1 MTGAEK
7 KLIQEAI
14 HGDVKSFEELIKTY
28 QLYAYN
34 ISLKM
39 MGNEEDA
46 KDTAQDALIK
56 VYKNLKAFKGD
67 SSFSTWL
74 YRIVMNTCK
83 DELRRRKNLISI
95 DEKMELGDGEVGLQ
109 LESTS
114 YNPVI
119 EYERSDIKEKMQIA
133 LSRLP
138 ENNKAVIILR
148 DIHGY
153 SYEEISKI
161 EDIAIGTIKSRIN
174 RGRKLLKDII
184 KNEMHKEFNLW
195 ERRKLNEL

>member
-1 MTGAEK
+1 MTGAEE
-7 KLIQEAI
+7 KLIKKAI
-14 HGDVKSFEELIKTY
+14 DGDTRSFEELIKSY

-56 VYKNLKAFKGD
+56 VYKNLNKFKGD

-83 DELRRRKNLISI
+83 DELRRRKNVISI
-95 DEKMELGDGEVGLQ
+95 DEKMEVEDGEISLQ
-109 LESTS
+109 LESTT
-114 YNPVI
+114 YNPVT
-119 EYERSDIKEKMQIA
+119 EYERNDIKSKMQLAI
-133 LSRLP
+133 SKLP
-138 ENNKAVIILR
+138 ENNRAVIILR

-184 KNEMHKEFNLW
+184 KNEMHKEFNL
-195 ERRKLNEL
+195 

>member
-1 MTGAEK
+1 MTGAEE
-7 KLIQEAI
+7 KLIKKAI
-14 HGDVKSFEELIKTY
+14 DGDTRSFEELIKSY

-56 VYKNLKAFKGD
+56 VYKNLNKFKGD

-83 DELRRRKNLISI
+83 DELRRRKNVISI
-95 DEKMELGDGEVGLQ
+95 DEKMEVEDGEISLQ
-109 LESTS
+109 LESTT
-114 YNPVI
+114 YNPVT
-119 EYERSDIKEKMQIA
+119 EYERNDIKLKMQLAI
-133 LSRLP
+133 SKLP
-138 ENNKAVIILR
+138 ENNRAVIILR

-184 KNEMHKEFNLW
+184 KNEMHKEFNL
-195 ERRKLNEL
+195 

>member
-7 KLIQEAI
+7 KLIQNATN
-14 HGDVKSFEELIKTY
+14 GDLKSFEELIKTY

-56 VYKNLKAFKGD
+56 VYKNLKSFKGD
-67 SSFSTWL
+67 STFSTWL

-95 DEKMELGDGEVGLQ
+95 DEKMEVEDGEIGLQ

-114 YNPVI
+114 YNPVT

-133 LSRLP
+133 LSKLP
-138 ENNKAVIILR
+138 DNNKSVIILR

-184 KNEMHKEFNLW
+184 KNEMHKEFNL
-195 ERRKLNEL
+195 

>member
-7 KLIQEAI
+7 KLIQDAI
-14 HGDVKSFEELIKTY
+14 DGDVSSFEELIKTY

-83 DELRRRKNLISI
+83 DELRRRKDLISI
-95 DEKMELGDGEVGLQ
+95 DAKMELNDGEVGLQ

-114 YNPVI
+114 YNPVT

-133 LSRLP
+133 LSKLP
-138 ENNKAVIILR
+138 ENNRSVVILR

-174 RGRKLLKDII
+174 RGRKLLKEII
-184 KNEMHKEFNLW
+184 KKEMHKDFNL
-195 ERRKLNEL
+195 